1 MKFRSLIPAA
11 LVALSAIVTGQ
22 KTYAAPVG
30 PYTEDFTASSAN
42 WTDAV
47 PTGFANFEASGGPDG
62 SSYASLSANTAASA
76 ADTAQII
83 FRGQD
88 ETNASDLAFVGD
100 WLAGGI
106 IRYSM
111 YVRHNAPV
119 SLPYFVRF
127 AQPDNSPGVTTVN
140 EPLVAP
146 NTWTQLEWYISPNNG
161 TLQPEGPPSFFNQVF
176 NSLGHIQIGIIVPS
190 ALANSSTSY
199 TYGIDQVSVSNVPE
213 PTTAFLLLGGLGL
226 VAMNLRRRGR

>member
-11 LVALSAIVTGQ
+11 LVALSVIVTGQ

-42 WTDAV
+42 WTDAA

-83 FRGQD
+83 FRGHD
-88 ETNASDLAFVGD
+88 ETNASNSEFVGD
-100 WLAGGI
+100 WLGGGI
-106 IRYSM
+106 IRFST
-111 YVRHNAPV
+111 YVYHTAPQPL
-119 SLPYFVRF
+119 SYFVRF
-127 AQPDNSPGVTTVN
+127 ATPSNFPGVATTDDPV
-140 EPLVAP
+140 VAP
-146 NTWTQLEWYISPNNG
+146 NTWTQLEWYINSSNPN
-161 TLQPEGPPSFFNQVF
+161 LQVEGPPSFFCSTFGNI
-176 NSLGHIQIGIIVPS
+176 GHNQIGINVPS
-190 ALANSSTSY
+190 ALANSSASY
-199 TYGIDQVSVSNVPE
+199 TYGFDQVSVSNVPE